1 MLCRAVLITRVTRCR
16 ARGCAYRVA
25 MLYSVQ
31 YSHYPHAYIMCV
43 RAIVRNDNAWRVV
56 CLGVRMW
63 IRTHN
68 RIIHIITIII
78 RSRRCRCMSVSRR
91 RIHRLSIISR
101 VTLHRNISFSIAI
114 VISGI
119 VSRTLNVTDNACPL

>member
-68 RIIHIITIII
+68 RIIHIIDVVI
-78 RSRRCRCMSVSRR
+78 RSRICRCMSVIRR
-91 RIHRLSIISR
+91 RIHRIIIISR
-101 VTLHRNISFSIAI
+101 MNMFMIIRLVLPLLLLA
-114 VISGI
+114 
-119 VSRTLNVTDNACPL
+119 VSRILEVTDNACPL